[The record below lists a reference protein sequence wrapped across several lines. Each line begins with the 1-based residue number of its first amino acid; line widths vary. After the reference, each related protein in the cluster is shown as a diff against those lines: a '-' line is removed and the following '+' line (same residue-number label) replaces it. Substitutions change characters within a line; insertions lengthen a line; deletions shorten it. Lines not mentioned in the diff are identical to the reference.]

1 MAEYKCRL
9 KILCVDCENKYCRLV
24 GKKAP
29 NCPHEYCPYPHLDC
43 ETECRF
49 IDEYIEEIRKG
60 MRRKARRWADYL
72 MKKM

>member
-9 KILCVDCENKYCRLV
+9 KILCVDCENEYCRLV
-24 GKKAP
+24 RKKAP

-49 IDEYIEEIRKG
+49 IDGFIEM
-60 MRRKARRWADYL
+60 MRRKNECNNQRDEEAKRMR
-72 MKKM
+72 